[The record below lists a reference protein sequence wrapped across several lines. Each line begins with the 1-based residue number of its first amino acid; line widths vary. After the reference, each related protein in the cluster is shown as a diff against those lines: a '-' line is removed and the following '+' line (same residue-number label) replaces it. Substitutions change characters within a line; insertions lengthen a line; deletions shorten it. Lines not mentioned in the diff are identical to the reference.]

1 MSYTKSGRMI
11 KYPFCCKGV
20 KEGVK
25 FDSPSVERLYKK
37 LYKAKQILENARPT
51 VAYERK
57 FILAMDRL
65 DELLCDIE
73 RIEIYTPLSEEE
85 IAREVLGR
93 LAKRKQW
100 KAER

>member
-1 MSYTKSGRMI
+1 MTYSPTGRMI

-20 KEGVK
+20 KEAVK

-37 LYKAKQILENARPT
+37 LYKAKQILENAKPT
-51 VAYERK
+51 IAYERK

-73 RIEIYTPLSEEE
+73 RLEVPSERE
-85 IAREVLGR
+85 IALEAFLI
-93 LAKRKQW
+93 
-100 KAER
+100 AEYSSNTDKEN